1 MAKALSSVALILA
14 ALCML
19 AALGSV
25 FVGMIRAGQ
34 GGIDGVRRGNRIMW
48 WRMRFQVIAIGLIA
62 VWYFL
67 KGA

>member
-1 MAKALSSVALILA
+1 MAKALSSIALILA

-19 AALGSV
+19 GALASV

-67 KGA
+67 KGG

>member
-1 MAKALSSVALILA
+1 MAKAISNIALILA

-19 AALGSV
+19 GALGSV

-34 GGIDGVRRGNRIMW
+34 GGIDGVRRSNQIMW
-48 WRMRFQVIAIGLIA
+48 WRVRFQGIAVALIA

>member
-1 MAKALSSVALILA
+1 VAQALSLVALILA

-19 AALGSV
+19 GALGSI

-34 GGIDGVRRGNRIMW
+34 GGIDGLRRGNQIMW
-48 WRMRFQVIAIGLIA
+48 WRVRFQIIAIGMIV